1 MIPIGDKGTESDL
14 FFGDG
19 LCPPNENSEGVDAH
33 QNGHRQQNSS
43 YDFHCVVRFL
53 HATSTLTDRIL
64 FCAQETNSQQHDS
77 SLFQYVVPPTVN
89 DGILCCPKV
98 RFTFRVI
105 TESKRQH
112 SSSQCASPEH

>member
-1 MIPIGDKGTESDL
+1 MIPIGDKRTASHL

-19 LCPPNENSEGVDAH
+19 LCPPYENSEGVDAH
-33 QNGHRQQNSS
+33 QDGHRQQNSS

-53 HATSTLTDRIL
+53 HATATTTITDQVV
-64 FCAQETNSQQHDS
+64 FCAQEPNSQQHDS

-98 RFTFRVI
+98 RL
-105 TESKRQH
+105 H
-112 SSSQCASPEH
+112 SG